1 MTPVEA
7 RVQEIR
13 KRMGEAT
20 DRPWLVRQVGTS
32 SGEWLEIY
40 IEGEYYADGS
50 EFVVA
55 ELGIVKS
62 KPHGKNWVATAEA
75 DKIQANAA
83 AIIAA
88 PEYITFL
95 LAQLAAA
102 ERDREAAVKLLH
114 DVRHQEVVTDAAW
127 DSAGWWTWMRTWIK
141 KVDALLAAQEVK

>member
-13 KRMGEAT
+13 KRLSEAT

-55 ELGIVKS
+55 ELGTVKS
-62 KPHGKNWVATAEA
+62 KPHGKNWVATADA
-75 DKIQANAA
+75 DKIRANAT
-83 AIIAA
+83 AIIAV
-88 PEYITFL
+88 PDDITFL
-95 LAQLAAA
+95 LDQLVAA
-102 ERDREAAVKLLH
+102 ERDREAAKELLRRASDLLD
-114 DVRHQEVVTDAAW
+114 DVPCKDDPAF
-127 DSAGWWTWMRTWIK
+127 
-141 KVDALLAAQEVK
+141 